1 MLEKREN
8 SLNVKKVKVKVIF
21 ANQNMLLNSGQV
33 ASLPAETLA
42 WVDSQR
48 KERKRLLE
56 GLPGCM
62 QRLVENEYTN
72 TQLQK
77 IHKGQESFA
86 RAGQLQACRDQQMEE
101 QDPALSLLDES
112 ENLWRCA
119 ITAAPNPTIFCPD
132 LGKVPKNDRPHATR
146 PKPLVEHQFVKHC
159 CTKYCKALFCT
170 AIFCKSQNIVKHQ
183 WGADFV
189 GGSFAR

>member
-8 SLNVKKVKVKVIF
+8 SFNVKKLKVIF

-62 QRLVENEYTN
+62 
-72 TQLQK
+72 
-77 IHKGQESFA
+77 
-86 RAGQLQACRDQQMEE
+86 
-101 QDPALSLLDES
+101 
-112 ENLWRCA
+112 
-119 ITAAPNPTIFCPD
+119 
-132 LGKVPKNDRPHATR
+132 
-146 PKPLVEHQFVKHC
+146 
-159 CTKYCKALFCT
+159 
-170 AIFCKSQNIVKHQ
+170 
-183 WGADFV
+183 
-189 GGSFAR
+189 

>member
-48 KERKRLLE
+48 KERKCLLE

-62 QRLVENEYTN
+62 
-72 TQLQK
+72 
-77 IHKGQESFA
+77 
-86 RAGQLQACRDQQMEE
+86 
-101 QDPALSLLDES
+101 
-112 ENLWRCA
+112 
-119 ITAAPNPTIFCPD
+119 
-132 LGKVPKNDRPHATR
+132 
-146 PKPLVEHQFVKHC
+146 
-159 CTKYCKALFCT
+159 
-170 AIFCKSQNIVKHQ
+170 
-183 WGADFV
+183 
-189 GGSFAR
+189 